1 MIKKRMLGVDDSAK
15 EHKKLK
21 YIFRFTHD
29 YTECYNT
36 TDYMH
41 KYSSSDVF
49 DIQIID
55 IDLGPNSAQ
64 LGHEIAEYVMT
75 HSNKPMVPA
84 ILVSA
89 YKEQLEQLKEIHKD
103 YFAGYVW
110 KEGEPSKGINFTTAI
125 RAAVDMAE
133 ALGTDEADKLLLR
146 AREEKHQFDGGN
158 KCTRCGNEYDP
169 LPPEEEGILK
179 MAIPH
184 SELEGF
190 DDLNMLQTGF
200 AEKETIESMLLSCK
214 QYSEEARTSIV
225 IRVVRKLIHAHKMR
239 H

>member
-15 EHKKLK
+15 EHKTIR

-55 IDLGPNSAQ
+55 IDLGPKSAE

-89 YKEQLEQLKEIHKD
+89 YKEHLEELKEKYGD
-103 YFAGYVW
+103 FFAGYVW

-133 ALGTDEADKLLLR
+133 ACGTDEADKLLLL

-158 KCTRCGNEYDP
+158 KCTRCDIEYDP
-169 LPPEEEGILK
+169 LPPEKEGILK
-179 MAIPH
+179 MVIPH
-184 SELEGF
+184 SELES
-190 DDLNMLQTGF
+190 DDLNMLETGF
-200 AEKETIESMLLSCK
+200 AEKETIESMLCSCK

-225 IRVVRKLIHAHKMR
+225 IRVVRKLIHDHKMR